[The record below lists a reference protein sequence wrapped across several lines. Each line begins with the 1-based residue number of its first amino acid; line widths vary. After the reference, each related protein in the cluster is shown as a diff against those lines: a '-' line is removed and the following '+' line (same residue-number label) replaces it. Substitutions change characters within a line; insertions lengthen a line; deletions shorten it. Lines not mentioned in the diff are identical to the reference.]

1 MYITKNNVHLRAT
14 SRDITFKANTPTG
27 AVLHVGD
34 SSGTNGYGCSVT
46 GLLID
51 GDKGNANA
59 SDYGIIVHG
68 KFCALNYVWVK
79 QSVLDCVSFMGGDYH
94 TILDGEIEKAGRH
107 GVSTMDMGLPSGSP
121 REITIYGRSNIYLN
135 GGDGVHFGGMGALG
149 STTRI
154 MRILSGEISNNAGF
168 GVHADANVSVVTIGE
183 GVMIHSN
190 NGSNSNPQNNI
201 LTPYYDEKETIVS
214 AIAESDTLV
223 SKIWANAKALTVAK
237 FIGLK

>member
-1 MYITKNNVHLRAT
+1 M
-14 SRDITFKANTPTG
+14 
-27 AVLHVGD
+27 
-34 SSGTNGYGCSVT
+34 
-46 GLLID
+46 
-51 GDKGNANA
+51 
-59 SDYGIIVHG
+59 
-68 KFCALNYVWVK
+68 
-79 QSVLDCVSFMGGDYH
+79 
-94 TILDGEIEKAGRH
+94 
-107 GVSTMDMGLPSGSP
+107 
-121 REITIYGRSNIYLN
+121 
-135 GGDGVHFGGMGALG
+135 HFGGMGALG